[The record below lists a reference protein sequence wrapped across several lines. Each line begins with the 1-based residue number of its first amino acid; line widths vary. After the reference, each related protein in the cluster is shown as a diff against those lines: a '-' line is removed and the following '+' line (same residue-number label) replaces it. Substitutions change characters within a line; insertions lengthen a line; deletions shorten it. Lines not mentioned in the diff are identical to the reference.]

1 MPEVLRQFR
10 EGENQIMAAA
20 KKSKS
25 ARTRIHVENNPG
37 SAEVYY
43 VTPALFAK
51 GVRKVPGLAGKIA
64 VSFGKDPAKLDSVLA
79 EAEIL
84 LTGGF
89 DASNL
94 ETRAPLLKWIQS
106 TSAGVEKLA
115 PYIPSGIL
123 LTNASGVHMPKG
135 GEYGMTALLMLNH
148 RVPHFVTA
156 QRAARWDQAFASPIA
171 GKTVLILGVGA
182 IGSATAKLARRFG
195 MRVLGVSRSGKGNK
209 LVDRMFRSKDLKKA
223 LPQADFVLSVLPLTA
238 ETRGLLGRAELDLL
252 PHHAGV
258 VNIGRGPVIDNDAL
272 ADKLRKG
279 ELSGA
284 VLDVYPEEPLPSS
297 SPLWA
302 TPNLIMSP
310 HCAIDDAISYAE
322 RALDIF
328 LGNLRRYLAGRQL
341 VNVVDT
347 RLGY

>member
-1 MPEVLRQFR
+1 
-10 EGENQIMAAA
+10 MAVVKKGKPT
-20 KKSKS
+20 KKSKA

-37 SAEVYY
+37 SAEVYH

-51 GVRKVPGLAGKIA
+51 SIRKIPGLAGKIA
-64 VSFGKDPAKLDSVLA
+64 VTYGNDPTKLDSALA
-79 EAEIL
+79 ETEIL

-94 ETRAPLLKWIQS
+94 ETRAPRLKWIQS

-115 PYIPSGIL
+115 PYVPSDMV

-135 GEYGMTALLMLNH
+135 GEYAMTALLMLNH

-182 IGSATAKLARRFG
+182 IGSATARLAKRFG
-195 MRVLGVSRSGKGNK
+195 MRVLGVSRSAKRHK
-209 LVDRMFRSKDLKKA
+209 LVDRMYGPKDLKKA
-223 LPQADFVLSVLPLTA
+223 LPQADFVLAVLPLTA
-238 ETRGLLGRAELDLL
+238 ETRGLLGRSELDLL
-252 PHHAGV
+252 PRHAGV
-258 VNIGRGPVIDNDAL
+258 INVGRGPVIDNDAL

-284 VLDVYPEEPLPSS
+284 VLDVYPEEPLPES

-310 HCAIDDAISYAE
+310 HCAIDDASSYAE

>member
-1 MPEVLRQFR
+1 MVARKKAK
-10 EGENQIMAAA
+10 AAPI
-20 KKSKS
+20 
-25 ARTRIHVENNPG
+25 RVHVENNPTT
-37 SAEVYY
+37 ADVYH
-43 VTPALFAK
+43 VTPALF
-51 GVRKVPGLAGKIA
+51 RKLVKKMPGLSAKIA
-64 VSFGKDPAKLDSVLA
+64 VTFGNDPDKLDAKLQ

-94 ETRAPLLKWIQS
+94 AARAPHLKWVQS

-115 PYIPSGIL
+115 PCIPSGVV

-135 GEYGMTALLMLNH
+135 GEYAMTALLMLNH

-156 QRAARWDQAFASPIA
+156 QRAARWDQAFATPIA

-182 IGSATAKLARRFG
+182 IGSAAARLARRFG
-195 MRVLGVSRSGKGNK
+195 MRVIGVSRSAKRNK
-209 LVDRMFRSKDLKKA
+209 LVDRMYGPKDLKKA
-223 LPQADFVLSVLPLTA
+223 LPQADFVLAILPLTD
-238 ETRGLLGRAELDLL
+238 ETRGLLGHAELDLL
-252 PHHAGV
+252 PRHAGL
-258 VNIGRGPVIDNDAL
+258 VNLGRGPVIDNEAL

-279 ELSGA
+279 ELAGA

-310 HCAIDDAISYAE
+310 HCAVDDASAYAE
-322 RALDIF
+322 RALALF
-328 LGNLRRYLAGRQL
+328 LGNLKKYVGGRKL
-341 VNVVDT
+341 MNVVDT

>member
-1 MPEVLRQFR
+1 MVARKKAK
-10 EGENQIMAAA
+10 AAPI
-20 KKSKS
+20 
-25 ARTRIHVENNPG
+25 RVHVENNPTT
-37 SAEVYY
+37 ADVYH
-43 VTPALFAK
+43 VTPALF
-51 GVRKVPGLAGKIA
+51 RKLVKKMPGLSAKIA
-64 VSFGKDPAKLDSVLA
+64 VTFGNDPDKLDAKLQ

-94 ETRAPLLKWIQS
+94 AARAPHLNWIQS

-115 PYIPSGIL
+115 PYVPSGVI

-135 GEYGMTALLMLNH
+135 GEYAMTALLMLNH

-156 QRAARWDQAFASPIA
+156 QRAARWDQAFATPIA

-182 IGSATAKLARRFG
+182 IGSAAARLARRFG
-195 MRVLGVSRSGKGNK
+195 MRVIGVSRSAKRNK
-209 LVDRMFRSKDLKKA
+209 LVDRMYGPKDLKKA
-223 LPQADFVLSVLPLTA
+223 LPQADFVLAILPLTD

-252 PHHAGV
+252 PRHAGL
-258 VNIGRGPVIDNDAL
+258 VNLGRGPVIDNEAL

-279 ELSGA
+279 ELAGA

-310 HCAIDDAISYAE
+310 HCAVDDASAYAE
-322 RALDIF
+322 RALALF
-328 LGNLRRYLAGRQL
+328 LGNLKKYVGGRKL
-341 VNVVDT
+341 MNVVDT

>member
-1 MPEVLRQFR
+1 
-10 EGENQIMAAA
+10 MAARKKA
-20 KKSKS
+20 K
-25 ARTRIHVENNPG
+25 AAPLRIHVENNPTT
-37 SAEVYY
+37 AEVYH
-43 VTPALFAK
+43 VTPALFRRL
-51 GVRKVPGLAGKIA
+51 VRKSPGLAAKIA
-64 VSFGKDPAKLDSVLA
+64 VSFGNDPAKLDAALS

-89 DASNL
+89 DASDL
-94 ETRAPLLKWIQS
+94 AARAPRLKWVQS
-106 TSAGVEKLA
+106 TSAGVEKLV
-115 PYIPSGIL
+115 PYIPSGIV

-135 GEYGMTALLMLNH
+135 GEYAMTALLMLNH

-156 QRAARWDQAFASPIA
+156 QRAACWDQAFATPIA

-182 IGSATAKLARRFG
+182 IGSAAARLARRFG
-195 MRVLGVSRSGKGNK
+195 MRVLGVSRSAKPNP
-209 LVDRMFRSKDLKKA
+209 LVHRMYRPRDLRKA
-223 LPQADFVLSVLPLTA
+223 LPQADFVLAILPLTE

-252 PHHAGV
+252 PRHAGL
-258 VNIGRGPVIDNDAL
+258 VNLGRGPVIDYDAL

-297 SPLWA
+297 SPLWT

-310 HCAIDDAISYAE
+310 HCAVDDATSYAE
-322 RALDIF
+322 RALTLF
-328 LGNLRRYLAGRQL
+328 LGNLKRYVAGRKL

>member
-1 MPEVLRQFR
+1 
-10 EGENQIMAAA
+10 MAAR
-20 KKSKS
+20 KKTK
-25 ARTRIHVENNPG
+25 AAPIRVHVENNPKT
-37 SAEVYY
+37 ATVYY
-43 VTPALFAK
+43 VTQALF
-51 GVRKVPGLAGKIA
+51 RKQLKKISGMAARIA
-64 VSFGKDPAKLDSVLA
+64 VTFGDDPEKLDANLLD
-79 EAEIL
+79 AEIL

-94 ETRAPLLKWIQS
+94 ADRAPRLKWIQS

-115 PYIPSGIL
+115 PLVPSGIV
-123 LTNASGVHMPKG
+123 LTNASGVHIPKG
-135 GEYGMTALLMLNH
+135 GEYAMTALLMLNH

-156 QRAARWDQAFASPIA
+156 QRAARWDQAFAGPIA
-171 GKTVLILGVGA
+171 GKTVVILGVGS
-182 IGSATAKLARRFG
+182 IGSEAARLARRFG
-195 MRVLGVSRSGKGNK
+195 MRVIGVSRSAKRNK
-209 LVDRMFRSKDLKKA
+209 LVDRMYGPKDLRKA
-223 LPQADFVLSVLPLTA
+223 LPQADFVLAILPLTG

-252 PHHAGV
+252 PRHAGLI
-258 VNIGRGPVIDNDAL
+258 NLGRGPVIDNDAL

-310 HCAIDDAISYAE
+310 HCAVDDATAYAE
-322 RALDIF
+322 RALALF
-328 LGNLRRYLAGRQL
+328 LGNLKRYVVGRKL
-341 VNVVDT
+341 MNVVDT

>member
-1 MPEVLRQFR
+1 
-10 EGENQIMAAA
+10 MAAR
-20 KKSKS
+20 KKTKP
-25 ARTRIHVENNPG
+25 APVRIHVENNPTT
-37 SAEVYY
+37 ADVYH
-43 VTPALFAK
+43 VTPALFRTLVK
-51 GVRKVPGLAGKIA
+51 KMPGVAARIA
-64 VSFGKDPAKLDSVLA
+64 VTFGNDPAKLDEHLD

-94 ETRAPLLKWIQS
+94 APRAPELKWIQS

-115 PYIPSGIL
+115 PYVPSGII

-135 GEYGMTALLMLNH
+135 GEYAMTALLMLNH

-156 QRAARWDQAFASPIA
+156 QRAARWDQAFATPIG

-182 IGSATAKLARRFG
+182 IGSAAARLARRFD
-195 MRVLGVSRSGKGNK
+195 MRIIGISRSGKSNK
-209 LVDRMFRSKDLKKA
+209 LVDRMYRPKDLKKA
-223 LPQADFVLSVLPLTA
+223 LPQADFVLAILPLTD

-252 PHHAGV
+252 PRHAGLI
-258 VNIGRGPVIDNDAL
+258 NLGRGPVIDNDAL

-279 ELSGA
+279 ELAGA

-310 HCAIDDAISYAE
+310 HCAVDDATAYAE
-322 RALDIF
+322 RALALF
-328 LGNLRRYLAGRQL
+328 LDNLKRYLGGRKL
-341 VNVVDT
+341 MNVVDT

>member
-1 MPEVLRQFR
+1 MVARKKAK
-10 EGENQIMAAA
+10 AAPI
-20 KKSKS
+20 
-25 ARTRIHVENNPG
+25 RVHVENNPTT
-37 SAEVYY
+37 ADVYH
-43 VTPALFAK
+43 VTPALF
-51 GVRKVPGLAGKIA
+51 RKLVKKMPGLSAKIA
-64 VSFGKDPAKLDSVLA
+64 VTFGNDPDKLDAKLQ

-94 ETRAPLLKWIQS
+94 AARAPHLNWIQS

-115 PYIPSGIL
+115 PYVPSGVI

-135 GEYGMTALLMLNH
+135 GEYAMTALLMLNH

-156 QRAARWDQAFASPIA
+156 QRAARWDQAFATPIA

-182 IGSATAKLARRFG
+182 IGSAAARLARRFG
-195 MRVLGVSRSGKGNK
+195 MRVIGVSRSAKRNK
-209 LVDRMFRSKDLKKA
+209 LVDRMYGPKDLKKA
-223 LPQADFVLSVLPLTA
+223 LPQADFVLAILPLTDD
-238 ETRGLLGRAELDLL
+238 TRGLLGRAELDLL
-252 PHHAGV
+252 PRHAGL
-258 VNIGRGPVIDNDAL
+258 VNLGRGPVIDNEAL

-279 ELSGA
+279 ELAGA

-310 HCAIDDAISYAE
+310 HCAVDDASAYAE
-322 RALDIF
+322 RALALF
-328 LGNLRRYLAGRQL
+328 LGNLKKYVGGRKL
-341 VNVVDT
+341 MNVVDT

>member
-1 MPEVLRQFR
+1 
-10 EGENQIMAAA
+10 MAAA

-25 ARTRIHVENNPG
+25 AKKSRAARTRIHIENNPG
-37 SAEVYY
+37 SAEVYH

-51 GVRKVPGLAGKIA
+51 GVRKFPGLAGKIA
-64 VSFGKDPAKLDSVLA
+64 VTYGNDPTKLDAVLA
-79 EAEIL
+79 ETEII

-89 DASNL
+89 DPSNL
-94 ETRAPLLKWIQS
+94 ETRAPRLKWVQS

-115 PYIPSGIL
+115 PYMPSGIV

-135 GEYGMTALLMLNH
+135 GEYAMTALLMLNH

-182 IGSATAKLARRFG
+182 IGSAAARLARRFG
-195 MRVLGVSRSGKGNK
+195 MRVLGVSRSAKRNK
-209 LVDRMFRSKDLKKA
+209 LVDRMYGPKDLKKA

-252 PHHAGV
+252 PRHAGV
-258 VNIGRGPVIDNDAL
+258 INVGRGPVIDNDAL

-284 VLDVYPEEPLPSS
+284 VLDVYPEEPLPAS

-310 HCAIDDAISYAE
+310 HCAIDDASSYAE

-328 LGNLRRYLAGRQL
+328 LGNLKRYLAGRQL

>member
-1 MPEVLRQFR
+1 MPEVQAQNRRGGLST
-10 EGENQIMAAA
+10 MV
-20 KKSKS
+20 
-25 ARTRIHVENNPG
+25 ARTKAKAAPIRVHVENNPTT
-37 SAEVYY
+37 ADVYH
-43 VTPALFAK
+43 VTPTLFRRLVK
-51 GVRKVPGLAGKIA
+51 KMLGLSAKIA
-64 VSFGKDPAKLDSVLA
+64 VTFGNDPDKLDAKLQ

-94 ETRAPLLKWIQS
+94 AARAPRLKWIQS

-115 PYIPSGIL
+115 PYVPSGII

-135 GEYGMTALLMLNH
+135 GEYAMTALLMLNH

-156 QRAARWDQAFASPIA
+156 QRAARWDQAFATPIA

-182 IGSATAKLARRFG
+182 IGSAAARLARRFG
-195 MRVLGVSRSGKGNK
+195 MRVIGVSRSAKRNK
-209 LVDRMFRSKDLKKA
+209 LVDRMYGPKDLKKA
-223 LPQADFVLSVLPLTA
+223 LPQADFVLAILPLTD

-252 PHHAGV
+252 PRHAGL
-258 VNIGRGPVIDNDAL
+258 VNLGRGPVIDNEAL

-279 ELSGA
+279 ELAGA

-310 HCAIDDAISYAE
+310 HCAVDDASAYAE
-322 RALDIF
+322 RALALF
-328 LGNLRRYLAGRQL
+328 LGNLKRYAGGRKL
-341 VNVVDT
+341 MNVVDT
-347 RLGY
+347 HLGY

>member
-1 MPEVLRQFR
+1 MVARKKAK
-10 EGENQIMAAA
+10 AAPI
-20 KKSKS
+20 
-25 ARTRIHVENNPG
+25 RVHVENNPTT
-37 SAEVYY
+37 ADVYH
-43 VTPALFAK
+43 VTPTLFRRLVK
-51 GVRKVPGLAGKIA
+51 KMLGLSAKIA
-64 VSFGKDPAKLDSVLA
+64 VTFGNDPDKLDAKLQ

-94 ETRAPLLKWIQS
+94 AARAPRLKWIQS

-115 PYIPSGIL
+115 PYVPSGII

-135 GEYGMTALLMLNH
+135 GEYAMTALLMLNH

-156 QRAARWDQAFASPIA
+156 QRAARWDQAFATPIA

-182 IGSATAKLARRFG
+182 IGSAAARLARRFG
-195 MRVLGVSRSGKGNK
+195 MRVIGVSRSAKRNK
-209 LVDRMFRSKDLKKA
+209 LVDRMYGPKDLKKA
-223 LPQADFVLSVLPLTA
+223 LPQADFVLAILPLTD

-252 PHHAGV
+252 PRHAGL
-258 VNIGRGPVIDNDAL
+258 VNLGRGPVIDNEAL

-279 ELSGA
+279 ELAGA

-310 HCAIDDAISYAE
+310 HCAVDDASAYAE
-322 RALDIF
+322 RALALF
-328 LGNLRRYLAGRQL
+328 LGNLKRYAGGRKL
-341 VNVVDT
+341 MNVVDT
-347 RLGY
+347 HLGY

>member
-1 MPEVLRQFR
+1 
-10 EGENQIMAAA
+10 MAARKKA
-20 KKSKS
+20 K
-25 ARTRIHVENNPG
+25 AAPVRVHVENNPTT
-37 SAEVYY
+37 ADVYH
-43 VTPALFAK
+43 VTPALFRKLAK
-51 GVRKVPGLAGKIA
+51 KMPGLSAKIS
-64 VSFGKDPAKLDSVLA
+64 VSFGNDPGQLDARLQ
-79 EAEIL
+79 ETEIL

-94 ETRAPLLKWIQS
+94 ATRAPHLKWVQS

-115 PYIPSGIL
+115 PYIPEGIV

-135 GEYGMTALLMLNH
+135 GEYAMTALLMLNH

-156 QRAARWDQAFASPIA
+156 QHAARWDQAFATPIA

-182 IGSATAKLARRFG
+182 IGSAAARLARRFG
-195 MRVLGVSRSGKGNK
+195 MRVVGVSRSGKRDK
-209 LVDRMFRSKDLKKA
+209 LVDRMYKPKDLKKA
-223 LPQADFVLSVLPLTA
+223 LPQADFVLAILPLTE

-252 PHHAGV
+252 PRHAGL
-258 VNIGRGPVIDNDAL
+258 VNLGRGPVIDNDAL

-310 HCAIDDAISYAE
+310 HCAVDDATSYAE
-322 RALDIF
+322 RALALF
-328 LGNLRRYLAGRQL
+328 LGNLKRYVAGRQL
-341 VNVVDT
+341 MNVVDT

>member
-1 MPEVLRQFR
+1 M
-10 EGENQIMAAA
+10 AA
-20 KKSKS
+20 KKKTKV
-25 ARTRIHVENNPG
+25 APIRIHVENNPTN
-37 SAEVYY
+37 AEVYH
-43 VTPALFAK
+43 VTPALF
-51 GVRKVPGLAGKIA
+51 RKLLRKMPGMAAKIA
-64 VSFGKDPAKLDSVLA
+64 VSFGDDPGKLDDKLR

-94 ETRAPLLKWIQS
+94 ADRAPRLKWVQS

-115 PYIPSGIL
+115 PYIPAGIV
-123 LTNASGVHMPKG
+123 LTNASGVHIPKG
-135 GEYGMTALLMLNH
+135 GEYAMTALLMLNH

-182 IGSATAKLARRFG
+182 IGSAAARLARRFG
-195 MRVLGVSRSGKGNK
+195 MRIIGISRSAKRNA
-209 LVDRMFRSKDLKKA
+209 LVDRMYGPKDLKKA
-223 LPQADFVLSVLPLTA
+223 LPQADFVLAILPLTS

-252 PHHAGV
+252 PRHAGLI
-258 VNIGRGPVIDNDAL
+258 NLGRGPVIDHEAL

-284 VLDVYPEEPLPSS
+284 VLDVFPEEPLPSS

-310 HCAIDDAISYAE
+310 HCAVDDATAYAE
-322 RALDIF
+322 RALALF
-328 LGNLRRYLAGRQL
+328 LGNLKRYVGGRAL
-341 VNVVDT
+341 MNVVDT

>member
-1 MPEVLRQFR
+1 
-10 EGENQIMAAA
+10 MAAA

-25 ARTRIHVENNPG
+25 AKKSRAARTRIHIENNPG
-37 SAEVYY
+37 SAEVYH

-51 GVRKVPGLAGKIA
+51 GVRKFPGLAGKIA
-64 VSFGKDPAKLDSVLA
+64 VTYGNDPTKLDAVLA
-79 EAEIL
+79 ETEII

-89 DASNL
+89 DPSNL
-94 ETRAPLLKWIQS
+94 ETRAPRLKWVQS

-115 PYIPSGIL
+115 PYMPSGIV

-135 GEYGMTALLMLNH
+135 GEYAMTALLMLNH

-182 IGSATAKLARRFG
+182 IGSAAARLARRFG
-195 MRVLGVSRSGKGNK
+195 MRVLGVSRSAKRHK
-209 LVDRMFRSKDLKKA
+209 LVDRMYGPKDLKKA

-252 PHHAGV
+252 PRHAGV
-258 VNIGRGPVIDNDAL
+258 INVGRGPVIDNDAL

-284 VLDVYPEEPLPSS
+284 VLDVYPEEPLPAS

-310 HCAIDDAISYAE
+310 HCAIDDANSYAE
-322 RALDIF
+322 RALRIF
-328 LGNLRRYLAGRQL
+328 LGNLKRYLAGREL

>member
-1 MPEVLRQFR
+1 
-10 EGENQIMAAA
+10 MAAKRKA
-20 KKSKS
+20 GP
-25 ARTRIHVENNPG
+25 APVRLHVENNPTT
-37 SAEVYY
+37 AAVYH
-43 VTPALFAK
+43 VTPALFRK
-51 GVRKVPGLAGKIA
+51 LVRKMPGLAAKID
-64 VSFGKDPAKLDSVLA
+64 VSFGNDPAMLDAKLRD
-79 EAEIL
+79 AEIL

-89 DASNL
+89 DASDL
-94 ETRAPLLKWIQS
+94 ATRAPRLKWIQS

-115 PYIPSGIL
+115 PYVPSGIV

-135 GEYGMTALLMLNH
+135 GEYAMTALLMLNH

-156 QRAARWDQAFASPIA
+156 QRASRWDQAFATPIA

-182 IGSATAKLARRFG
+182 IGSAAARLARRFG
-195 MRVLGVSRSGKGNK
+195 MKILGVSRSGKPNK
-209 LVDRMFRSKDLKKA
+209 LVDRMSRPRDLKKL
-223 LPQADFVLSVLPLTA
+223 LPKADFVLAILPLTE

-252 PHHAGV
+252 PRHAGV
-258 VNIGRGPVIDNDAL
+258 VNLGRGPVIDNDAL
-272 ADKLRKG
+272 ADKLRNG

-310 HCAIDDAISYAE
+310 HCAVDDATAYAE
-322 RALDIF
+322 RALALF
-328 LGNLRRYLAGRQL
+328 LGNLGRYLAGRPME
-341 VNVVDT
+341 NVVDT

>member
-1 MPEVLRQFR
+1 
-10 EGENQIMAAA
+10 MAVA
-20 KKSKS
+20 KKSKAVRKS
-25 ARTRIHVENNPG
+25 KAARTRIHVENNPG
-37 SAEVYY
+37 SAEVYH
-43 VTPALFAK
+43 VTPALLARL
-51 GVRKVPGLAGKIA
+51 VRKIPGLAGKIA
-64 VSFGKDPAKLDSVLA
+64 VTYGNDPTKLDPVLA
-79 EAEIL
+79 ETEIL

-89 DASNL
+89 DPSNL
-94 ETRAPLLKWIQS
+94 ETRAPRLKWIQS

-115 PYIPSGIL
+115 PYVPSGIV

-135 GEYGMTALLMLNH
+135 GEYAMTALLMLNH

-182 IGSATAKLARRFG
+182 IGSATARLAKRFG
-195 MRVLGVSRSGKGNK
+195 MRVLGVSRSAKRHK
-209 LVDRMFRSKDLKKA
+209 LVDRMYGSKDLKKA

-252 PHHAGV
+252 PRHAGV
-258 VNIGRGPVIDNDAL
+258 INVGRGPVIDNDAL

-284 VLDVYPEEPLPSS
+284 VLDVYPEEPLPES

-310 HCAIDDAISYAE
+310 HCAIDDASSYAE

-328 LGNLRRYLAGRQL
+328 LGNLKRYLTGRQL

>member
-1 MPEVLRQFR
+1 
-10 EGENQIMAAA
+10 MAARKKA
-20 KKSKS
+20 KT
-25 ARTRIHVENNPG
+25 APLRIHVENNPTT
-37 SAEVYY
+37 AEVYH
-43 VTPALFAK
+43 VTPALFRRM
-51 GVRKVPGLAGKIA
+51 VRKFPGLATKIA
-64 VSFGKDPAKLDSVLA
+64 VSFGNDPAKLDTALND
-79 EAEIL
+79 AEIL

-89 DASNL
+89 DASDL
-94 ETRAPLLKWIQS
+94 AARAPRLKWVQS

-115 PYIPSGIL
+115 PYIPSGIV
-123 LTNASGVHMPKG
+123 LTNASGVHIPKG
-135 GEYGMTALLMLNH
+135 GEYAMTALLMLNH

-156 QRAARWDQAFASPIA
+156 QRDARWDQAFATPIA

-182 IGSATAKLARRFG
+182 IGSAAARLARRFG
-195 MRVLGVSRSGKGNK
+195 MRVLGISRSAKRNP
-209 LVDRMFRSKDLKKA
+209 LVDRMYRPQDLKKA
-223 LPQADFVLSVLPLTA
+223 LPQADFVLAILPLTS

-252 PHHAGV
+252 PPHAGLI
-258 VNIGRGPVIDNDAL
+258 NLGRGPVIDNDAL

-310 HCAIDDAISYAE
+310 HCAVDDATSYAE
-322 RALDIF
+322 RALALF
-328 LGNLRRYLAGRQL
+328 LGNLKRYAAGRTL
-341 VNVVDT
+341 TNVVDT

>member
-1 MPEVLRQFR
+1 MVARKKAK
-10 EGENQIMAAA
+10 AAPI
-20 KKSKS
+20 
-25 ARTRIHVENNPG
+25 RVHVENNPTT
-37 SAEVYY
+37 ADVYH
-43 VTPALFAK
+43 VTPALF
-51 GVRKVPGLAGKIA
+51 RKLVKKMPGLSAKIA
-64 VSFGKDPAKLDSVLA
+64 VTFGNDPDKLDAKLQK
-79 EAEIL
+79 AEIL

-94 ETRAPLLKWIQS
+94 AARAPHLKWIQS

-115 PYIPSGIL
+115 PYVPSGVI

-135 GEYGMTALLMLNH
+135 GEYAMTALLMLNH

-156 QRAARWDQAFASPIA
+156 QRAARWDQAFATPIV

-182 IGSATAKLARRFG
+182 IGSAAARLARRFG
-195 MRVLGVSRSGKGNK
+195 MRVIGVSRSAKRNK
-209 LVDRMFRSKDLKKA
+209 LVDRMYGPKDLKKA
-223 LPQADFVLSVLPLTA
+223 LPQADFVLAILPLTD

-252 PHHAGV
+252 PRHAGL
-258 VNIGRGPVIDNDAL
+258 VNLGRGPVIDNEAL

-279 ELSGA
+279 ELAGA
-284 VLDVYPEEPLPSS
+284 VLDVYPEEPLPSA

-310 HCAIDDAISYAE
+310 HCAVDDASAYAE
-322 RALDIF
+322 RALALF
-328 LGNLRRYLAGRQL
+328 LGNLKRYVEGRKL
-341 VNVVDT
+341 MNVVDT

>member
-1 MPEVLRQFR
+1 MV
-10 EGENQIMAAA
+10 AV

-25 ARTRIHVENNPG
+25 ARTRVHIENHPG
-37 SAEVYY
+37 SAEVYH

-51 GVRKVPGLAGKIA
+51 SARKFPGLAGKIA
-64 VSFGKDPAKLDSVLA
+64 VTYGKDPTKLDAVLA

-94 ETRAPLLKWIQS
+94 KQRAPRLKWVQS

-115 PYIPSGIL
+115 PYVPSGTL

-135 GEYGMTALLMLNH
+135 GEYAMTALLMLNH

-182 IGSATAKLARRFG
+182 IGSATARLARRFG
-195 MRVLGVSRSGKGNK
+195 MRILGVSRSAKRHP
-209 LVDRMFRSKDLKKA
+209 LVDRMYGPKDLNKV
-223 LPQADFVLSVLPLTA
+223 LPQADFVLSILPLTA

-252 PHHAGV
+252 PRHAGV
-258 VNIGRGPVIDNDAL
+258 INIGRGAVIDNDAL

-284 VLDVYPEEPLPSS
+284 VLDVFPEEPLPAS

-310 HCAIDDAISYAE
+310 HCAIDDASAYAE
-322 RALDIF
+322 RALGIF
-328 LGNLRRYLAGRQL
+328 LGNLKRYLAGRKL
-341 VNVVDT
+341 VNLVDT